1 MRHKVAGRKLG
12 RTAAHR
18 RAMFRNLAT
27 ALFQHERIFTTLPKA
42 KELKRIADKLVTLG
56 KTQGSTETRLHARR
70 QLLSYLMTKDIAH
83 KVMDDIAPRFAERA
97 GGYTRIYRLGPRQ
110 GDMAE
115 KAIIELVGYE
125 LPTPELKKKTKKES
139 K

>member
-18 RAMFRNLAT
+18 RAMLRNMAT
-27 ALFQHERIFTTLPKA
+27 SLFKHERIFTTLPKA
-42 KELKRIADKLVTLG
+42 KELKRVADKLVTLG
-56 KTQGSTETRLHARR
+56 KTTGTPEQKLHARR
-70 QLLSYLMTKDIAH
+70 QLLSYLMSKEIAH
-83 KVMDDIAPRFAERA
+83 KVMDDVAPRFAERA
-97 GGYTRIYRLGPRQ
+97 GGYTRIYRLGARP

-115 KAIIELVGYE
+115 KAIIELVDYQ
-125 LPTPELKKKTKKES
+125 LPAPSAKKKTDKK

>member
-18 RAMFRNLAT
+18 RAMFRNMAT

-56 KTQGSTETRLHARR
+56 KTQGSTEARLHARR
-70 QLLSYLMTKDIAH
+70 QLLSYLMTKDVAH

-125 LPTPELKKKTKKES
+125 LPTPELKKKKKES